1 MGLVSETVKKSIQ
14 KEIKSQESLLKL
26 LEIREKEYGVK
37 YPKEKEDIK
46 NSIEYYNKFLKE
58 E

>member
-1 MGLVSETVKKSIQ
+1 MGLVSESVKKFVQ
-14 KEIKSQESLLKL
+14 KEIKAQESLYKL
-26 LEIREKEYGVK
+26 LETREKEYGVK

-46 NSIEYYNKFLKE
+46 NSIDYYNKFLKE